1 MAGCAGGHT
10 ALTGDVWIE
19 PEVVPQ
25 PPRVGEVTITV
36 RVIQSGKPVTGAQM
50 KLELNMSHAGM
61 APVFADAQ
69 EVEPGR
75 YRAKVQ
81 LTMAGDW
88 SLSVSV
94 NMPDGTTAN
103 QSFDIKGVSS
113 A

>member
-1 MAGCAGGHT
+1 M
-10 ALTGDVWIE
+10 E
-19 PEVVPQ
+19 PEVQPH

-36 RVIQSGKPVTGAQM
+36 HVTRSGKPITGAQA
-50 KLELNMSHAGM
+50 KFELNMTHAGM
-61 APVFADAQ
+61 TPVFVDAR

-75 YRAKVQ
+75 YRANTQ

-88 SLSVSV
+88 SLFVTV
-94 NMPDGTTAN
+94 AMPDGTKAY